1 MALDKAAAWLKQAL
15 NYEFND
21 ASLLQ
26 SALTH
31 RSATGN
37 NNERLEFLGD
47 AVLDTVVSDI
57 VFRLKPEASEGAL
70 SRLRSS
76 LVKDVTLAEVAA
88 DLGIGEHMTLG
99 PGERKSGGHRRASI
113 LADAFEAIIGAVY
126 LDAGY
131 PAAERIVHNAF
142 GDRLSDLPDAEELR
156 DPKTRLQELLQA
168 NRIKLPA
175 YDVVS
180 VSGKAHQQS
189 FNVSCKVDDLA
200 LTTKGEGLTRRDAEQ
215 EAAREMLPRVADAI

>member
-99 PGERKSGGHRRASI
+99 PGERVCG
-113 LADAFEAIIGAVY
+113 
-126 LDAGY
+126 
-131 PAAERIVHNAF
+131 
-142 GDRLSDLPDAEELR
+142 
-156 DPKTRLQELLQA
+156 
-168 NRIKLPA
+168 
-175 YDVVS
+175 S
-180 VSGKAHQQS
+180 VSFGAS
-189 FNVSCKVDDLA
+189 VDVPLS
-200 LTTKGEGLTRRDAEQ
+200 GQR
-215 EAAREMLPRVADAI
+215 